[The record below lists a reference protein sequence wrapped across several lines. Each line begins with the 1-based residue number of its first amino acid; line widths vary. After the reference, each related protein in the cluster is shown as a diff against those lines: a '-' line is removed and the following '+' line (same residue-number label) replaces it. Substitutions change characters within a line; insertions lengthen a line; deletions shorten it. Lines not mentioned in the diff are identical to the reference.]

1 MVANGYSD
9 ALHPEERTTM
19 AERTTSNDPSVA
31 PSPEPMGARPGL
43 SLDEL
48 SLLEEFVAII
58 AHELS
63 TPLAIIRAAADLALA
78 DATEKDDTRGSDEQL
93 RLLAIIQRN
102 TDLASLLLTRLSL
115 ARDVEADAVQ
125 LTLGDVD
132 LGRLVR
138 DSVDDLSHVIL
149 GDHRVEVLVLQPALI
164 RADATAVREIVFNL
178 LSNAAKYSD
187 AGARI
192 EVTIDV
198 AATTAHVVVRNHG
211 SGVTPGDTEAIFD
224 KFTQEDERSSGA
236 GLGLFISRGLARA
249 HGGDIVVQPA
259 TDVGSVFELTLPIAA

>member
-1 MVANGYSD
+1 
-9 ALHPEERTTM
+9 M
-19 AERTTSNDPSVA
+19 AKRTTSDEPSVA
-31 PSPEPMGARPGL
+31 PSPEPMAAQPGL
-43 SLDEL
+43 SLGEL

-58 AHELS
+58 SHELS

-78 DATEKDDTRGSDEQL
+78 DATSNDDGRGSEQL
-93 RLLAIIQRN
+93 RLLAIIKRN

-132 LGRLVR
+132 LGGLVR
-138 DSVDDLSHVIL
+138 DSVDDLSHVVL
-149 GDHRVEVLVLQPALI
+149 GDHHVEVLVLQPALI
-164 RADATAVREIVFNL
+164 HADATAVREIVFNL

-187 AGARI
+187 AGAHI
-192 EVTIDV
+192 AVTVHVIG
-198 AATTAHVVVRNHG
+198 TTAHVVVRNHG
-211 SGVTPGDTEAIFD
+211 SGVAPGDTDAIFD
-224 KFTQEDERSSGA
+224 KFAQGDERSSGA

-259 TDVGSVFELTLPIAA
+259 TDTGSVFELTLPIPA